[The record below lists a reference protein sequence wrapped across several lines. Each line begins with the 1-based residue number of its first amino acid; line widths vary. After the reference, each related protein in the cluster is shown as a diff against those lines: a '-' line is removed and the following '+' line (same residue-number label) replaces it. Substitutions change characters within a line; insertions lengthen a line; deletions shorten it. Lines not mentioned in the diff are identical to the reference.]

1 MNQDV
6 SSKFRII
13 ICLLIFATLIGL
25 ACKRPEPKTKD
36 NALERY
42 INEPKEKAEA
52 VKERIE
58 AGQSQVDDALK
69 ELDDAPSEDLDE
81 E

>member
-1 MNQDV
+1 MNQDE
-6 SSKFRII
+6 SNKFRII
-13 ICLLIFATLIGL
+13 VCLLILATLIVL

-52 VKERIE
+52 VKKLNAVQLRTKL
-58 AGQSQVDDALK
+58 AKTVRLAQKAARK
-69 ELDDAPSEDLDE
+69 KAAK
-81 E
+81 

>member
-1 MNQDV
+1 MNQDE
-6 SSKFRII
+6 SNKFRVIV
-13 ICLLIFATLIGL
+13 CLLIMATLIGL

-58 AGQSQVDDALK
+58 TNQDQVKDALE
-69 ELDDAPSEDLDE
+69 ELDGNADE
-81 E
+81 GDE